1 MKCKE
6 CRELFFLY
14 QERSLPQPEMGE
26 FEKHRR
32 ACPACAALFLD
43 LERSAALFAD
53 QSAPLPVP
61 DWERS
66 WKKIAA
72 AVAPGASR
80 LRDAS
85 RPRRLAAWLF
95 FPRWALVACGFLAF
109 FILGVA
115 VARLAFMP
123 AKAPAALGGTSAF
136 AYTARDYFSQL
147 QPVMAEYGNS
157 LGQGASAP
165 VDPARVR
172 GLLSDLYLLKQR
184 AGNTRDESLR
194 RLLGD
199 IELVLLEM
207 AHLDRSRP
215 ENVRQLSEL
224 IQAKG
229 IPLQIRVF
237 KLKNRKITQ
246 I

>member
-6 CRELFFLY
+6 CRELFFSY
-14 QERSLPQPEMGE
+14 QERSLTQPEMGE

-43 LERSAALFAD
+43 LERSAALFAE
-53 QSAPLPVP
+53 QSAPVPVP

-66 WKKIAA
+66 WQKIAA
-72 AVAPGASR
+72 AVAPS
-80 LRDAS
+80 AS
-85 RPRRLAAWLF
+85 RPRQKMAWLS
-95 FPRWALVACGFLAF
+95 FPRWTLVAAGFLAF

-115 VARLAFMP
+115 AARLVFTP
-123 AKAPAALGGTSAF
+123 AKAPADLAGTSAF
-136 AYTARDYFSQL
+136 AYTARDYFSLL
-147 QPVMAEYGNS
+147 QPVMAEFGNA
-157 LGQGASAP
+157 LEPGGPAP
-165 VDPARVR
+165 VDPARLR

-184 AGNTRDESLR
+184 AENDRDESLR

-229 IPLQIRVF
+229 IPMQIRVF

>member
-6 CRELFFLY
+6 CRERFFLY

-26 FEKHRR
+26 VEKHRR
-32 ACPACAALFLD
+32 ACSSCAAVFLD
-43 LERSAALFAD
+43 LERSAALLAE
-53 QSAPLPVP
+53 QSAPVPVP
-61 DWERS
+61 DWESS
-66 WKKIAA
+66 WQKIAA
-72 AVAPGASR
+72 AVEP
-80 LRDAS
+80 
-85 RPRRLAAWLF
+85 RPRRTTAWLF
-95 FPRWALVACGFLAF
+95 FPRWALVGGGFLAF

-115 VARLAFMP
+115 AARLVFMP
-123 AKAPAALGGTSAF
+123 AKAPDALAGTSAF
-136 AYTARDYFSQL
+136 AYTARDYFSLL
-147 QPVMAEYGNS
+147 QPAMAEFGNA
-157 LGQGASAP
+157 LEPGAAAA

-172 GLLSDLYLLKQR
+172 GLLSDLHLLKLR
-184 AGNTRDESLR
+184 AENTRDESLR

-215 ENVRQLSEL
+215 ESVRQLSEL

-229 IPLQIRVF
+229 IPLKIRVF
-237 KLKNRKITQ
+237 NSKNRKITQ

>member
-6 CRELFFLY
+6 CRDLFFSY
-14 QERSLPQPEMGE
+14 QERSLPPAEMSE

-32 ACPACAALFLD
+32 ACPACAAVFRD
-43 LERSAALFAD
+43 LERSAALFAE
-53 QSAPLPVP
+53 QSTTLPVP

-66 WKKIAA
+66 WQRIAA
-72 AVAPGASR
+72 AVEP
-80 LRDAS
+80 
-85 RPRRLAAWLF
+85 RPRRRMTWLF
-95 FPRWALVACGFLAF
+95 FPRWALVGGGFLAF

-115 VARLAFMP
+115 AARLVFMP
-123 AKAPAALGGTSAF
+123 AKAPTALAGTSAF
-136 AYTARDYFSQL
+136 AYTARDYFSLL
-147 QPVMAEYGNS
+147 QPVMAEYGNA
-157 LGQGASAP
+157 LEQGAPAP
-165 VDPARVR
+165 VDAARVR

-184 AGNTRDESLR
+184 AENTRDESLR

-215 ENVRQLSEL
+215 ESVRQLSEL

-229 IPLQIRVF
+229 IPMQIRVF
-237 KLKNRKITQ
+237 KSKNRKMTQ

>member
-14 QERSLPQPEMGE
+14 QERSLPQPEMSE

-32 ACPACAALFLD
+32 ACPACAAVFHD
-43 LERSAALFAD
+43 LERSAALFAE
-53 QSAPLPVP
+53 QSAPVPVP

-66 WKKIAA
+66 WQKIAA

-80 LRDAS
+80 
-85 RPRRLAAWLF
+85 PRRLMTWLV

-115 VARLAFMP
+115 AARLAFFP
-123 AKAPAALGGTSAF
+123 ARAQAPSSPEPAFLYSAG
-136 AYTARDYFSQL
+136 DYFAAL
-147 QPVMAEYGNS
+147 QPVMAEFGNA
-157 LGQGASAP
+157 LEPEGGSAP
-165 VDPARVR
+165 VDPARLR

-184 AGNTRDESLR
+184 AENTRDESLR

-229 IPLQIRVF
+229 IPMQIRVF
-237 KLKNRKITQ
+237 KSKNRKITQ

>member
-6 CRELFFLY
+6 CRDLFFLY
-14 QERSLPQPEMGE
+14 QERSLPPAELGE
-26 FEKHRR
+26 FEEHRR
-32 ACPACAALFLD
+32 GCPACSALFLD
-43 LERSAALFAD
+43 LERSAALFAGP
-53 QSAPLPVP
+53 SGPLPVP

-66 WKKIAA
+66 WQKIAA

-80 LRDAS
+80 
-85 RPRRLAAWLF
+85 PRRLAAWLP
-95 FPRWALVACGFLAF
+95 FPRWALVGAGFLAF

-115 VARLAFMP
+115 AARLVFMP
-123 AKAPAALGGTSAF
+123 AKAPYALGGTSAF
-136 AYTARDYFSQL
+136 AYTARDYFSLL
-147 QPVMAEYGNS
+147 QPVMAEYGKS
-157 LGQGASAP
+157 LEPGAPAP
-165 VDPARVR
+165 VDAARVR

-184 AGNTRDESLR
+184 AENTRDESLR
-194 RLLGD
+194 RLLQD

-229 IPLQIRVF
+229 IPMQIRVF
-237 KLKNRKITQ
+237 KSKNRKMTQ

>member
-14 QERSLPQPEMGE
+14 QERSLPPAELSE

-32 ACPACAALFLD
+32 ACPACAAVFLD
-43 LERSAALFAD
+43 LERSAALFAE
-53 QSAPLPVP
+53 QSGPLPVP

-66 WKKIAA
+66 WQKIAA
-72 AVAPGASR
+72 AVDP
-80 LRDAS
+80 
-85 RPRRLAAWLF
+85 RPRRLMAWLV

-115 VARLAFMP
+115 AARLAFMP

-136 AYTARDYFSQL
+136 AYTARDYFSLL

-157 LGQGASAP
+157 LEQGASAP
-165 VDPARVR
+165 VDAARVR

-184 AGNTRDESLR
+184 AENTRDESLR

-229 IPLQIRVF
+229 IPMQIRVF
-237 KLKNRKITQ
+237 KSKNRKMTQ

>member
-32 ACPACAALFLD
+32 ACPACAAVFLD
-43 LERSAALFAD
+43 LERSAALLAEG
-53 QSAPLPVP
+53 SAPVPVP

-66 WKKIAA
+66 WQKIAA
-72 AVAPGASR
+72 AVEP
-80 LRDAS
+80 L
-85 RPRRLAAWLF
+85 PRRKTSWFF
-95 FPRWALVACGFLAF
+95 FPRWALVASGFLAF

-115 VARLAFMP
+115 AARLVFTP
-123 AKAPAALGGTSAF
+123 AKGPTALGGTSAF
-136 AYTARDYFSQL
+136 AYTARDYFSLL

-157 LGQGASAP
+157 LEPGASAP

-172 GLLSDLYLLKQR
+172 GLLSDLYFLKQR
-184 AGNTRDESLR
+184 AENTRDESLR
-194 RLLGD
+194 RLLQD

-215 ENVRQLSEL
+215 ESVRQLSEL

-237 KLKNRKITQ
+237 KSKNRKITQ